1 MPLLEPWL
9 RTHRQKKFLGIYNR
23 KVFNY
28 FTNPYNKQGSE
39 THNSFLVAA
48 HIKIIQYCKD
58 AISDVEKPPIRR
70 NIFFQI
76 LVALVTLS
84 YIQVLVEGCIFE
96 KKTIYYPP
104 YTQKEVN

>member
-58 AISDVEKPPIRR
+58 AISDVEKPPIRI
-70 NIFFQI
+70 IFFF
-76 LVALVTLS
+76 S
-84 YIQVLVEGCIFE
+84 NSGCLGYSFIHTSFSRGL
-96 KKTIYYPP
+96 YF
-104 YTQKEVN
+104 